1 MKNKKHQSDDSSKK
15 DNLRQLWA
23 IPMSRSL
30 IVRMMLQRVAGA
42 GFGTAITTLIAIQSH
57 VAWFPSFS
65 NIDSGMSGL
74 AALGIISAF
83 GGAGGLLANSLGHSL
98 VKKRGVKLS
107 FRIAASIQFLV
118 VSLFAVAI
126 VLWSLPALGIISL
139 GLLTF
144 VLSAS
149 SPGLSGLARAWWHE
163 IGLSKTLAARGG
175 SLEPSLAA
183 IAWSVGPVIA
193 APLVLLTPWV
203 IVALGGLTALGLILL
218 SKFPTPLAPPKP
230 ILKTLVPIKTRSKNF
245 VVDWWIAG
253 SYSFYHIA
261 RSLLNA
267 GSTAVLLGSGQSALI
282 GAATAAPSI
291 GHSIAGVAFAARKNP
306 ESKLKKAVLLG
317 LLGQGAPTLLIA
329 LAFWFWPQPNII
341 IAILVVVGGGVLIG
355 VLKAPV
361 ASAIYPLALVNRP
374 QVTVGRNASRIAN
387 GMILGGLVGP
397 LLGTLIIITL
407 GATWLL
413 PFSVLAL
420 IICAVGVMLD
430 NKITR

>member
-1 MKNKKHQSDDSSKK
+1 
-15 DNLRQLWA
+15 
-23 IPMSRSL
+23 MSRSL

-98 VKKRGVKLS
+98 VEKRGVKLS

>member
-1 MKNKKHQSDDSSKK
+1 MKNKKLRPDASSKK
-15 DNLRQLWA
+15 DSLRQLWA
-23 IPMSRSL
+23 IPISRSL
-30 IVRMMLQRVAGA
+30 ITRIMLQRITGA
-42 GFGTAITTLIAIQSH
+42 GFGAAITTLIAVQSH
-57 VAWFPSFS
+57 IAWLPAFS
-65 NIDSGMSGL
+65 NIDSGIQGL

-83 GGAGGLLANSLGHSL
+83 GGAGGLLANSFGHSL
-98 VKKRGVKLS
+98 VEKRGVKLAFS
-107 FRIAASIQFLV
+107 IAASIQLLV
-118 VSLFAVAI
+118 VSLFAVTI

-144 VLSAS
+144 ILSAS

-163 IGLSKTLAARGG
+163 IELSKTLAARGG
-175 SLEPSLAA
+175 ALEPTLAA

-193 APLVLLTPWV
+193 APLVLLTPWI
-203 IVALGGLTALGLILL
+203 IVVLGGLTALGLILL
-218 SKFPTPLAPPKP
+218 SKFPTPIATPKP
-230 ILKTLVPIKTRSKNF
+230 SLKLLVSIKARSKNL

-253 SYSFYHIA
+253 AYSLYHIA
-261 RSLLNA
+261 RALLNA
-267 GSTAVLLGSGQSALI
+267 GSTAVLLGAGQSALI

-291 GHSIAGVAFAARKNP
+291 GHSVAGIAFAARKNP

-329 LAFWFWPQPNII
+329 IAFCIWPQPHLI
-341 IAILVVVGGGVLIG
+341 IAIMLVVGGGILIG

-374 QVTVGRNASRIAN
+374 QITVGRNASRLAN
-387 GMILGGLVGP
+387 GMIMGELVGP
-397 LLGTLIIITL
+397 LLGTTIIVTL
-407 GATWLL
+407 GAMWLL

-420 IICAVGVMLD
+420 VICAVVVILD